1 MPMYSTQYQR
11 HPVAENLGWRG
22 LNLPSYPGLKTEE
35 IEFISKEINN
45 FFANK

>member
-1 MPMYSTQYQR
+1 
-11 HPVAENLGWRG
+11 
-22 LNLPSYPGLKTEE
+22 LPSYPGLKTEE